1 MIFVT
6 VGTHEQPFDRL
17 IKEVDRLIHS
27 GIIKEEVF
35 VQRGIGSIVPRNCQ
49 SAEVIPHDDMMEKVA
64 EARVVITHGGP
75 GSIMLPLSMG
85 KVPIVVPRQAKFNEH
100 VDNHQID
107 FTRHLER
114 GEKIIAVYE
123 IETLEY
129 KIANYDRFSKEL
141 DIQISHSAE
150 LERLIEN
157 LKRYTKEIARGFY
170 A

>member
-27 GIIKEEVF
+27 GVIKEEVF
-35 VQRGIGSIVPRNCQ
+35 IQRGICSMVPLNCP
-49 SAEVIPHDDMMEKVA
+49 SSEVISYDDMFKKVN
-64 EARVVITHGGP
+64 EARIVITHGGP

-100 VDNHQID
+100 VDNHQVD

-114 GEKIIAVYE
+114 GKKIIAVYE

-129 KIANYDRFSKEL
+129 KIINYDRFSKEL

-157 LKRYTKEIARGFY
+157 LKRYTKELSRRAY